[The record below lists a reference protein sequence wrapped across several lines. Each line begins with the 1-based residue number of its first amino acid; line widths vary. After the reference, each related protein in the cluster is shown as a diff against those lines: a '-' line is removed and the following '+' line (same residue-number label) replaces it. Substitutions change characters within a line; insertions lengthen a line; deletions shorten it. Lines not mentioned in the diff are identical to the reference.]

1 MAAPPPLETEVSRRI
16 AAAGPISVAEY
27 MALCLG
33 DPQYGYYTTRDPFG
47 ARGDFITAP
56 EVSQMFGE
64 LIGLWMAA
72 VWQQMGSPKPVRIV
86 ELGPGRGTLM
96 ADALR
101 AMKVAPGLRE
111 AITVHLIEI
120 SPLLRA
126 KQEQALETA
135 GVPVLWH
142 ASLSDVAEG
151 PALVVANEFFDA
163 LPVHQAVKRE
173 GGWHERRVGI
183 DESGKLQFIL
193 TPEPLENFDLALPG
207 RLRGAPTGA
216 MFEWRDAQI
225 AQTLGQRIAKG
236 GAALVIDYGHAQSG
250 FGDTLQAM
258 RTHAYADPLD
268 APGELDLTAHVDF
281 ERLMQGAREGGAAT
295 FGPLEQGAFLRR
307 LGIAHRA
314 AKLKANATPAVA
326 ADIDAALARLT
337 GSGPKEMGALFKVV
351 AFADAKLGVLP
362 GFELQ

>member
-1 MAAPPPLETEVSRRI
+1 M
-16 AAAGPISVAEY
+16 
-27 MALCLG
+27 
-33 DPQYGYYTTRDPFG
+33 
-47 ARGDFITAP
+47 
-56 EVSQMFGE
+56 
-64 LIGLWMAA
+64 
-72 VWQQMGSPKPVRIV
+72 
-86 ELGPGRGTLM
+86 
-96 ADALR
+96 
-101 AMKVAPGLRE
+101 
-111 AITVHLIEI
+111 
-120 SPLLRA
+120 
-126 KQEQALETA
+126 
-135 GVPVLWH
+135 
-142 ASLSDVAEG
+142 
-151 PALVVANEFFDA
+151 
-163 LPVHQAVKRE
+163 
-173 GGWHERRVGI
+173 

-193 TPEPLENFDLALPG
+193 AAEPLENFDLPLPG
-207 RLRGAPTGA
+207 RLRGAPNGA
-216 MFEWRDAQI
+216 MFEWRDPQI
-225 AQTLGQRIAKG
+225 AQTLGQRVAKG

-281 ERLMQGAREGGAAT
+281 ERLMQDAREGGAAT